1 MAEFAWGK
9 AGTRAEAAALLRRIA
24 DGLDA
29 GEIDVQQDG
38 IRLGLDVPDRLELE
52 LEAEID
58 VASGANEL
66 EIELKWSSR
75 RTAAAASDGG
85 GSAGKKAGS

>member
-9 AGTRAEAAALLRRIA
+9 TGTRAEAAALLRRIA
-24 DGLDA
+24 DGLDS
-29 GEIDVQQDG
+29 GGIDVQQDG
-38 IRLGLDVPDRLELE
+38 IRLGLDVPDKLELE

-58 VASGANEL
+58 MATGASEL

-75 RTAAAASDGG
+75 GTATAPKGVKTS
-85 GSAGKKAGS
+85 S

>member
-9 AGTRAEAAALLRRIA
+9 AATRAEAAEVLRRIA

-38 IRLGLDVPDRLELE
+38 IRLGLDVPDKLELE

-58 VASGANEL
+58 TATGASEL

-75 RTAAAASDGG
+75 RSSAASDGSKG
-85 GSAGKKAGS
+85 AKAGS

>member
-9 AGTRAEAAALLRRIA
+9 TGTRAEAAALLRRIA
-24 DGLDA
+24 DGLDS

-38 IRLGLDVPDRLELE
+38 IRLGLDVPDELELE

-58 VASGANEL
+58 MATGASEL

-75 RTAAAASDGG
+75 RTAATPDSSK
-85 GSAGKKAGS
+85 SAKAGS

>member
-24 DGLDA
+24 DGLDS

-58 VASGANEL
+58 TATGANEL

-75 RTAAAASDGG
+75 GTGTTAGTQKGAKAS
-85 GSAGKKAGS
+85 S